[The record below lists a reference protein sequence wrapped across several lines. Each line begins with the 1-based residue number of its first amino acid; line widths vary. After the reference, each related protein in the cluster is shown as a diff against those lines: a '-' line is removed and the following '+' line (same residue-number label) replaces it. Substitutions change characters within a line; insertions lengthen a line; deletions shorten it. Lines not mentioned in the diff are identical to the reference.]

1 MIEFDSVFM
10 KRLVLI
16 DGHAI
21 IHRAYHAL
29 PPLTTPFGAPAQAAY
44 GFVSILLRVIDELK
58 PTHLAVCFDLPE
70 ATFRHAAYIAYQAH
84 RPTADQDLVNQ
95 IIMVHEVI
103 GVSGIPVYT
112 ASGYEADDVLGTL
125 AEQAV
130 SLRTTDWARS
140 DSGKKTSAVD
150 DVVIVTGDK
159 DIMQLVNDKKGKDG
173 HGAVKVFAPIRGI
186 ANARLLSEKD
196 VLEYVGIA
204 PSKIVDYKAL
214 IGDSSDNYPG
224 VPGIGPKTAVGL
236 LEKFGTL
243 EEIYRKL
250 EEGKG
255 KIEGVADSV
264 CAKLVEGRESA
275 LMSQHLAKIVTD
287 APVTLNLERCELGL
301 LREDK
306 DFVEKLKELGF
317 KSLLTRMGFVEE
329 KSEKRKVTSNKK
341 SKDQMELI

>member
-1 MIEFDSVFM
+1 M

-112 ASGYEADDVLGTL
+112 ASGYEADDVIGTL
-125 AEQAV
+125 AAQAV
-130 SLRTTDWARS
+130 HN
-140 DSGKKTSAVD
+140 KVD

-173 HGAVKVFAPIRGI
+173 RGAVKVFAPIRGI

-243 EEIYRKL
+243 EEIYRNVKSLPESVVRKL
-250 EEGKG
+250 EQGE
-255 KIEGVADSV
+255 ES
-264 CAKLVEGRESA
+264 AKL
-275 LMSQHLAKIVTD
+275 SQHLATIVTN
-287 APVTLNLERCELGL
+287 APVNLNLERCELHP
-301 LREDK
+301 LREDT
-306 DFVEKLKELGF
+306 DFVEKLRELGF
-317 KSLLTRMGFVEE
+317 KSLLNRIGAVEQS
-329 KSEKRKVTSNKK
+329 KTKNEKRKTEDS
-341 SKDQMELI
+341 SGGGGDQMGLL